1 MQAGYR
7 DMSIDK
13 TKKIIGVDL
22 GGTTFTVGVMDF
34 DGNILSRVD
43 TNTPVEDGPSAVMGK
58 ILEKIDEAMNKA
70 QITRE
75 DILGVGLGAP
85 GILDVER
92 GINIF
97 SPNLKWH
104 NVDMVSPIK
113 NHLNVPV
120 FIENDV
126 RVAAL
131 GERRFG
137 AGKGKKYMIFI
148 ALGTGIGSGI
158 IINGELFRGSIGGG
172 GEIGHMVI
180 DSNGPRC
187 NCGNYGCFES
197 LAAGPSI
204 VARAERAIKRGL
216 ETKIFELAGGD
227 INNITPAIVY
237 QAAKSGDKVALDIFK
252 ETSFYLGLGLVTLTT
267 VFNPEC
273 IIIGGGI
280 AKAWDILMPP
290 AIQMVKTRSFPGSRD
305 VVEIIP
311 AQLGDSAGMIGA
323 CVLVMEKLEKTNA

>member
-1 MQAGYR
+1 
-7 DMSIDK
+7 MSIDRN
-13 TKKIIGVDL
+13 KKVVGVDL
-22 GGTTFTVGVMDF
+22 GGTTFTVGIMDF
-34 DGNILSRVD
+34 NGNILSRVD
-43 TNTPVEDGPSAVMGK
+43 ADTPVEDGPTGVMNR
-58 ILEKIDEAMNKA
+58 IIEKIDTAMNKA
-70 QITRE
+70 KLSRE

-104 NVDMVSPIK
+104 NVDMVTPIK

-180 DSNGPRC
+180 DSNGPKC
-187 NCGNYGCFES
+187 NCGNYGCFEA
-197 LAAGPSI
+197 LAAGPSM
-204 VARAERAIKRGL
+204 VARAERAIKSGL
-216 ETKIFELAGGD
+216 ETKIFELAERN
-227 INNITPAIVY
+227 INNITPAIIY
-237 QAAKSGDKVALDIFK
+237 EAAKLGDKVALDIFR

-280 AKAWDILMPP
+280 AKSWDILMPP

-311 AQLGDSAGMIGA
+311 SELGDSAGVVGA
-323 CVLVMEKLEKTNA
+323 CVLAIEKLEKEERG

>member
-1 MQAGYR
+1 MG
-7 DMSIDK
+7 IDK
-13 TKKIIGVDL
+13 NKKIVGVDL
-22 GGTTFTVGVMDF
+22 GGTTFTVGIMDF
-34 DGNILSRVD
+34 NGNILSSVD
-43 TNTPVEDGPSAVMGK
+43 TDTPVENGPSAVMGK
-58 ILEKIDEAMNKA
+58 ILDNIDLAINEAKLS
-70 QITRE
+70 RE

-104 NVDMVSPIK
+104 NVDMVTPIK
-113 NHLNVPV
+113 DYLNVPV

-137 AGKGKKYMIFI
+137 AGKGRKYMIFI

-180 DSNGPRC
+180 DSNGPKC

-197 LAAGPSI
+197 LAAGPSM
-204 VARAERAIKRGL
+204 VARAEKAIKSGL
-216 ETKIFELAGGD
+216 ETKVFELAERNIG
-227 INNITPAIVY
+227 NITPAIIY
-237 QAAKSGDKVALDIFK
+237 QAAKLGDKVALDVFR

-280 AKAWDILMPP
+280 AKSWDILMPP

-311 AQLGDSAGMIGA
+311 SQLGDSAGMIGA
-323 CVLVMEKLEKTNA
+323 CVLAIEKLEKEEEL

>member
-1 MQAGYR
+1 
-7 DMSIDK
+7 MSIDR
-13 TKKIIGVDL
+13 TKKLVGVDL

-34 DGNILSRVD
+34 EGNVLSRLD
-43 TNTPVEDGPSAVMGK
+43 TDTPVEDGPNAVMNK
-58 ILEKIDEAMNKA
+58 IVEYIDMSMEKAGLTQN
-70 QITRE
+70 

-85 GILDVER
+85 GILDVDR

-180 DSNGPRC
+180 DGNGPKC
-187 NCGNYGCFES
+187 NCGNYGCFEA
-197 LAAGPSI
+197 LAAGPSM
-204 VARAERAIKRGL
+204 VARAEKAIKSGL
-216 ETKIFELAGGD
+216 ETKIFDLADKD
-227 INNITPAIVY
+227 ITKITPALIY
-237 QAAKSGDKVALDIFK
+237 KAAKMGDKVALDVFR
-252 ETSFYLGLGLVTLTT
+252 ETSYYLGLGLVTLTT

-273 IIIGGGI
+273 IIVGGGI
-280 AKAWDILMPP
+280 AKSWDILMPP

-311 AQLGDSAGMIGA
+311 AELGDSAGMIGA
-323 CVLVMEKLEKTNA
+323 CVLAMEKLEKGYSIS

>member
-1 MQAGYR
+1 M
-7 DMSIDK
+7 DIDK
-13 TKKIIGVDL
+13 NKKIVGVDL
-22 GGTTFTVGVMDF
+22 GGTTFTVGIMDF
-34 DGNILSRVD
+34 NGNILSSVD
-43 TNTPVEDGPSAVMGK
+43 TDTPVENGPSAVMGK
-58 ILEKIDEAMNKA
+58 ILDNIDLAINEAKLS
-70 QITRE
+70 RE

-104 NVDMVSPIK
+104 NVDMVTPIK
-113 NHLNVPV
+113 DYLNVPV

-137 AGKGKKYMIFI
+137 AGKGRKYMIFI

-180 DSNGPRC
+180 DSNGPKC

-197 LAAGPSI
+197 LAAGPSM
-204 VARAERAIKRGL
+204 VARAEKAIKSGL
-216 ETKIFELAGGD
+216 ETKVFELAERNIG
-227 INNITPAIVY
+227 NITPAIIY
-237 QAAKSGDKVALDIFK
+237 QAAKLGDKVALDVFR

-280 AKAWDILMPP
+280 AKSWDILMPP

-311 AQLGDSAGMIGA
+311 SQLGDSAGMIGA
-323 CVLVMEKLEKTNA
+323 CVLAIEKLEKEEEL

>member
-1 MQAGYR
+1 MG
-7 DMSIDK
+7 IDK
-13 TKKIIGVDL
+13 NKKIVGVDL
-22 GGTTFTVGVMDF
+22 GGTTFTVGIMDF
-34 DGNILSRVD
+34 NGNILSSVD
-43 TNTPVEDGPSAVMGK
+43 TDTPVENGPSAVMGK
-58 ILEKIDEAMNKA
+58 ILDNIDLAINEAKLS
-70 QITRE
+70 RE

-104 NVDMVSPIK
+104 NVDMVTPIK
-113 NHLNVPV
+113 DYLNVPV

-137 AGKGKKYMIFI
+137 AGKGRKYMIFI

-180 DSNGPRC
+180 DSNGPKC

-197 LAAGPSI
+197 LAAGPSM
-204 VARAERAIKRGL
+204 VARAEKAIKSGL
-216 ETKIFELAGGD
+216 ETKIFELAERNIG
-227 INNITPAIVY
+227 NITPAIIY
-237 QAAKSGDKVALDIFK
+237 QAAKLGDKVALDVFR

-280 AKAWDILMPP
+280 AKSWDILMPP

-311 AQLGDSAGMIGA
+311 SQLGDSAGMIGA
-323 CVLVMEKLEKTNA
+323 CVLAIEKLEKEEEL

>member
-1 MQAGYR
+1 MG
-7 DMSIDK
+7 IDK
-13 TKKIIGVDL
+13 NKKIVGVDL
-22 GGTTFTVGVMDF
+22 GGTTFTVGIMDF
-34 DGNILSRVD
+34 NGNILSSVD
-43 TNTPVEDGPSAVMGK
+43 TDTPVENGPSAVMGK
-58 ILEKIDEAMNKA
+58 ILDNIDLAINGAKLS
-70 QITRE
+70 RE

-104 NVDMVSPIK
+104 NVDMVTPIK
-113 NHLNVPV
+113 DYLNVPV

-137 AGKGKKYMIFI
+137 AGKGRKYMIFI

-180 DSNGPRC
+180 DSNGPKC

-197 LAAGPSI
+197 LAAGPSM
-204 VARAERAIKRGL
+204 VARAEKAIKSGL
-216 ETKIFELAGGD
+216 ETKIFELAERNIG
-227 INNITPAIVY
+227 NITPAIIY
-237 QAAKSGDKVALDIFK
+237 QAAKLGDKVALDVFR

-280 AKAWDILMPP
+280 AKSWDILMPP

-311 AQLGDSAGMIGA
+311 SQLGDSAGMIGA
-323 CVLVMEKLEKTNA
+323 CVLAIEKLEKEEEL